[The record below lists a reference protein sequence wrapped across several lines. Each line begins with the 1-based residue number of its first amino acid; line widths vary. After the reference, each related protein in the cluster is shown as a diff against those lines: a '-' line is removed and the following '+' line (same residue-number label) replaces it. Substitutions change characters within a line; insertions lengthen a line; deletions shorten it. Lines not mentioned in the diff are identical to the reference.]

1 MASASMG
8 IHMASTSQPPLKLAL
23 TVSPAV
29 PTVSPAVPTVS
40 PAVPTVSPTVP
51 TVSPTVQP
59 DSEGRL
65 DNVCKPNFYGN
76 QSKQSKPSIAVK
88 QLSHCIN

>member
-1 MASASMG
+1 MASASVG

-23 TVSPAV
+23 TVSPTAPTVSPTV
-29 PTVSPAVPTVS
+29 PTVSPA
-40 PAVPTVSPTVP
+40 VP

-65 DNVCKPNFYGN
+65 DNVCKPNFHGN